1 MGDPLRTGIALVIL
15 GGAAFAVMTVS
26 GLRMRRD
33 LLISTVRALVQ
44 LTLVALV
51 IAWIFTHPAGA
62 FVYLAIMLVAAAFTA
77 YRRIG
82 GDRRD
87 FVAVLLAI
95 AAGSG
100 ATVCI
105 VSITGALSFDAQTM
119 LPFSAQMIGGAMAT
133 CAVAGVRL
141 RDDIRDRM
149 VEFEGYLALGASYRK
164 AGWQFA
170 TRASERSLLPTLD
183 QTKSAGLV
191 ALPGAFVGLLIGGA
205 SPLVAAQV
213 QLLVL
218 IGLVLVQSITAVITT
233 RLINPLDYRPG
244 IVRRTA

>member
-1 MGDPLRTGIALVIL
+1 
-15 GGAAFAVMTVS
+15 
-26 GLRMRRD
+26 
-33 LLISTVRALVQ
+33 
-44 LTLVALV
+44 
-51 IAWIFTHPAGA
+51 
-62 FVYLAIMLVAAAFTA
+62 
-77 YRRIG
+77 
-82 GDRRD
+82 
-87 FVAVLLAI
+87 
-95 AAGSG
+95 
-100 ATVCI
+100 
-105 VSITGALSFDAQTM
+105 M

-233 RLINPLDYRPG
+233 RLINPLEFRPG
-244 IVRRTA
+244 IIRRDA

>member
-15 GGAAFAVMTVS
+15 GGAAFAVMTMS

-33 LLISTVRALVQ
+33 LLISSARALLQ
-44 LTLVALV
+44 LTVVALV
-51 IAWIFTHPAGA
+51 IAWIFRHPQGA
-62 FVYLAIMLVAAAFTA
+62 WVYLCLMLVAAAFTA
-77 YRRIG
+77 NRRIG

-87 FVAVLLAI
+87 FCAVLLAI
-95 AAGSG
+95 GAGAG
-100 ATVCI
+100 ATVLV
-105 VSITGALSFDAQTM
+105 VSVTGALTFDAQTM
-119 LPFSAQMIGGAMAT
+119 LPFAAQMIGGAMAVA
-133 CAVAGVRL
+133 AVAGVRL

-149 VEFEGYLALGASYRK
+149 SEFEGYLALGATYRR

-170 TRASERSLLPTLD
+170 TRASERSLFPTLD

-233 RLINPLDYRPG
+233 RLINPLGFRPALQ
-244 IVRRTA
+244 RRTS